1 MVNGQSKQGR
11 IEMVI
16 RRIREHVVTH
26 NWFAVG
32 VDFLIVVVG
41 VFIATQADNWNETRS
56 KLVHAAES
64 RREIID
70 DLKGNETDFA
80 SRMAYYKTARRHA
93 LAALDAIEQ
102 PGRSRDASFLGDAY
116 QASQVWTRPSVR
128 SGYDEM
134 AGAGLTHLVGNRE
147 TRLRLINYYTQIRQF
162 EVTALGMTAYRD
174 RLRRAMPYEVQM
186 AVREQCGER
195 VIYLADGSQLAALP
209 ERCTLNLDSNMISTA
224 LARLKAANLGED
236 LTRHIA
242 DLDQKLAGFER
253 FARVARNLRSHL
265 ESIDK
270 A

>member
-1 MVNGQSKQGR
+1 MVVS
-11 IEMVI
+11 
-16 RRIREHVVTH
+16 RIRKHVAAH

-41 VFIATQADNWNETRS
+41 VFIATQAANWNETRS
-56 KLVHAAES
+56 KLAHAAES

-70 DLKGNETDFA
+70 DLKGNEADFA
-80 SRMAYYKTARRHA
+80 SRLAYYKAARAHA
-93 LAALDAIEQ
+93 LAALDAIER
-102 PGRSRDASFLGDAY
+102 PDKPRGAAFLADSY

-134 AGAGLTHLVGNRE
+134 AGAGLTHHIGNRE
-147 TRLRLINYYTQIRQF
+147 TRLRLTNYYTQIRQF
-162 EVTALGMTAYRD
+162 EVTALGATSFRE
-174 RLRRAMPYEVQM
+174 RLRRAMPYEVQL
-186 AVREQCGER
+186 AVKQQCGER

-209 ERCTLNLDSNMISTA
+209 ERCTLDLDPSTIATA
-224 LARLKAANLGED
+224 LARLKAANLGDD

-253 FARVARNLRSHL
+253 FARVARKLRIHL

-270 A
+270 G

>member
-1 MVNGQSKQGR
+1 MV
-11 IEMVI
+11 V
-16 RRIREHVVTH
+16 RRIREHVATH

-56 KLVHAAES
+56 KLAHAAES

-70 DLKGNETDFA
+70 DLKGNEADFA
-80 SRMAYYKTARRHA
+80 SRLAYYKAARGHA
-93 LAALDAIEQ
+93 LAALDAIER
-102 PGRSRDASFLGDAY
+102 PGKTRRASFLGDAY

-134 AGAGLTHLVGNRE
+134 AGAGLTHHVGNRE

-162 EVTALGMTAYRD
+162 EVTALGATAYRE
-174 RLRRAMPYEVQM
+174 RLRRTMPYEVQM
-186 AVREQCGER
+186 AVKQQCGER
-195 VIYLADGSQLAALP
+195 VTYLADGSQLASLP
-209 ERCTLNLDSNMISTA
+209 ERCTLNLDPNTIATA

-253 FARVARNLRSHL
+253 FARLARELRLQL
-265 ESIDK
+265 ES
-270 A
+270 AERG